1 MLEFTAREKMRNKL
15 AISVLC
21 LGFATTAFA
30 ANIPWWERPTVC
42 KLDPTKCYNVM
53 GTGYDSE
60 LWDSDFGCWG
70 MKIICPEAL
79 TTGEDYPTP
88 MGRNE
93 ISKGTNLNKDFDL
106 SILNGDCFGARKT
119 KNNGAMASV
128 DGKYV
133 RVWCNGILDNPD
145 EYLENG
151 EITFGT
157 EPTCA
162 DLADY
167 GYVATE
173 NGKCYGK
180 FYDPAK
186 YYIECNS
193 NEITP
198 SRIIVL
204 NGADYSYSGG
214 NNITDSS
221 SAAKLFDSME
231 KTSASQREIYFK
243 K

>member
-1 MLEFTAREKMRNKL
+1 MKSKL
-15 AISVLC
+15 AISILC
-21 LGFATTAFA
+21 LVFSTTVFA
-30 ANIPWWERPTVC
+30 ANTPWWERPTVC
-42 KLDPTKCYNVM
+42 KLDPTNCYNVM
-53 GTGYDSE
+53 GTGYDRE
-60 LWDSDFGCWG
+60 LWDSGFGCWG

-79 TTGEDYPTP
+79 TTGADYPTP

-106 SILNGDCFGARKT
+106 SILNGDCFGVRKT

-162 DLADY
+162 DLANY